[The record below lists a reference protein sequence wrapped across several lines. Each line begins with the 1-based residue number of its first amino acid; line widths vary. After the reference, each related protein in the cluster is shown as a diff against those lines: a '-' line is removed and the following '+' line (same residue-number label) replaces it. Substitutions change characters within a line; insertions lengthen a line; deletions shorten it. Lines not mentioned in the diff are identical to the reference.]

1 MNFAQLFFSIL
12 AFGVLTLGIFWAFQE
27 AAYRAQQVLGDSI
40 TPPFLR
46 GISAMIAAVYAA
58 SAVVS
63 SLYWLRSVLA

>member
-12 AFGVLTLGIFWAFQE
+12 AFGALTLGIFQE
-27 AAYRAQQVLGDSI
+27 AAYRAQVLGDSI

>member
-27 AAYRAQQVLGDSI
+27 AQVLGDSI

>member
-27 AAYRAQQVLGDSI
+27 AAYRAQVLGNSI

>member
-27 AAYRAQQVLGDSI
+27 AAYRAQVLGGFDYAA
-40 TPPFLR
+40 
-46 GISAMIAAVYAA
+46 ISARHIGIAAVYAA

>member
-27 AAYRAQQVLGDSI
+27 AAYRAQVLGDSI
-40 TPPFLR
+40 TPR

>member
-27 AAYRAQQVLGDSI
+27 VAYRAQVLGDSI